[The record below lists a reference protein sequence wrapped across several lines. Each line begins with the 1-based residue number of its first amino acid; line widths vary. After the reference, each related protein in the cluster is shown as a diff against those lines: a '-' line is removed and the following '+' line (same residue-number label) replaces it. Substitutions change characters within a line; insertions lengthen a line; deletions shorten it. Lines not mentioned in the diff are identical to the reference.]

1 MMSVE
6 EIKKNAAAIAEEL
19 RATKSTV
26 PPDLRQRFIDLRAA
40 LFQRGVYD
48 PVLVRFD
55 SSTVSHA
62 STQEIAEELT
72 QIAASLV

>member
-1 MMSVE
+1 MSVE

-55 SSTVSHA
+55 SATVSHA
-62 STQEIAEELT
+62 SPQEIAEELT
-72 QIAASLV
+72 KIAASLV

>member
-19 RATKSTV
+19 RAAKSPL
-26 PPDLRQRFIDLRAA
+26 PPALRQRFIDLRAS

-48 PVLVRFD
+48 PILVRFD
-55 SSTVSHA
+55 SATVSPA
-62 STQEIAEELT
+62 TNAEIAAELT